1 MTTYS
6 EFTVDYENQT
16 NEFTSINICEQAY
29 IDNPEILF
37 SVDTGTD
44 PEESKK
50 CWDELFKDVV
60 ITCTVTYTDGTTEEK
75 KIVIVNVIKTHGE
88 VYEAFYH
95 YSTGKKYERT
105 GEETGW
111 DTPRVYTEYILEQ

>member
-1 MTTYS
+1 MPWSMIVCGYFHRHTQYPGCILTTYS

-37 SVDTGTD
+37 SVDKGTD

-75 KIVIVNVIKTHGE
+75 K
-88 VYEAFYH
+88 
-95 YSTGKKYERT
+95 
-105 GEETGW
+105 
-111 DTPRVYTEYILEQ
+111 L

>member
-1 MTTYS
+1 MHEKKYEGEIKDFPSGQISQAENPGNPNYHYYS

-50 CWDELFKDVV
+50 
-60 ITCTVTYTDGTTEEK
+60 
-75 KIVIVNVIKTHGE
+75 
-88 VYEAFYH
+88 
-95 YSTGKKYERT
+95 S
-105 GEETGW
+105 W